1 MKATCTA
8 CDRPVGLYSRQCP
21 YCGESI
27 PEPSWR
33 RWTCATLAGV
43 IPLLLGAALLHARH
57 TWSAFQQEARQVL
70 HDPAAAVVLAIALA
84 LTLLPCVKCPA
95 RPGAASAAA
104 GRETVADLANVLF
117 FGMDL
122 LLCALLMSRPA
133 LSAWA
138 IPALIALLFYPRIM
152 RVPAY
157 PLLAMPLVVLA
168 WRIGIG

>member
-1 MKATCTA
+1 MKATCPA
-8 CDRPVGLYSRQCP
+8 CDRPVGPAGRQCP
-21 YCGESI
+21 YCGEAI

-33 RWTCATLAGV
+33 RWACATLAGV
-43 IPLLLGAALLHARH
+43 LPLLLGAALLHVRH
-57 TWSAFQQEARQVL
+57 SWTVFQLEARQVL
-70 HDPAAAVVLAIALA
+70 QDPAAAVLLAFALA
-84 LTLLPCVKCPA
+84 LTLLPVVKRPG

-122 LLCALLMSRPA
+122 LLCALLLCR
-133 LSAWA
+133 SATSVLA
-138 IPALIALLFYPRIM
+138 IPVLIALLFYPRIM

-157 PLLAMPLVVLA
+157 PLLAMPLVMLA